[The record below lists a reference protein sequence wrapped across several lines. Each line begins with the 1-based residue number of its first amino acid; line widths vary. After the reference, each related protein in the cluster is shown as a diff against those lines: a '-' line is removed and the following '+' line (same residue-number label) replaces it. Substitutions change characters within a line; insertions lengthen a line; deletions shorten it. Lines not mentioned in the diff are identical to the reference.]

1 MANGEGYIVIISS
14 SEGVVLKGIER
25 KLQSIGL
32 ETRFAGTDMDLIKGH
47 LPNTDIYIIYLS
59 SEIANNPRLLSEM
72 DKLVRTE
79 GREMVIIGEKTEQ
92 DDARKSCVGMHV
104 SSWIDRPVDMDRF
117 VDKVKD
123 AISKSRANAN
133 KKHILVVDDDPT
145 YSQMVQFWLK
155 ETYKV
160 SVVSSGMDAIKFVTT
175 QKVDLILLDYEMPVV
190 SGPQTLEILRSE
202 EATKSI
208 PVVFLTGKG
217 KKEDVQAVV
226 DLKPDGYILKSTTKN
241 DLLTYLVQKMGF

>member
-1 MANGEGYIVIISS
+1 MANGEGYIVIISA

-25 KLQSIGL
+25 KLQSIGM
-32 ETRFAGTDMDLIKGH
+32 ETRFAGTDMEQIKGH
-47 LPNTDIYIIYLS
+47 LANTDIYVVYLS
-59 SEIANNPRLLSEM
+59 SDLANNPRLLSEL
-72 DKLVRTE
+72 DKIVRTE
-79 GREMVIIGEKTEQ
+79 GREQ

-104 SSWIDRPVDMDRF
+104 SSWIDRPVDMDKF
-117 VDKVKD
+117 VDKVME

-155 ETYKV
+155 DTYKI

-190 SGPQTLEILRSE
+190 SGPRTLEILRSE
-202 EATKSI
+202 EATSSI